1 MPILKPIHFIFY
13 LLLLVCLSPTFM
25 TTDKGYRPYD
35 ELHTESRLDTLLSG
49 EQLANLYCKMCHEFP
64 EPKLLDKET
73 WINSVLP
80 NMGLRM
86 GVKIPG
92 VDPFAG
98 TPKEDLEIVKSLG
111 VYPEAPI
118 ISDADWNKIIEYYKK
133 EAPEEPIKI
142 NSEAPISNLVHFNV
156 DKVFINNKG
165 FPQTSLL
172 EFNRFNATLYLG
184 EANNLIHVL
193 DDKMQLKSTRRLI
206 SPAVDIEFKAD
217 GAIKLLTIGKFDPSD
232 QNLGE
237 LNSIQRGSSNQN
249 IRLPDLPR
257 PVSFS
262 SGDLNGD
269 DKEDVVICGFGHN
282 RGKLLLYD
290 NFDPGKASILKNEP
304 GSRMV
309 EINDFNNDNK
319 PDLMVLM
326 AQAREQISIF
336 YNKGQHKFEEKVVL
350 RFPPVY
356 GVSYFELVDFN
367 NDGYMD
373 ILLTNG
379 DNWDYSV
386 IRKNYHGIRI
396 YLNDGRDNFENTF
409 FYPLYGAS
417 KAIARDFDNDGD
429 LDIAASAFYHNDDN
443 PEHSFIY
450 LLNSGSLNFTA
461 YATPEASLGKWL
473 TMDVGD
479 YDRDGDLDIFLGSY
493 FHTFGEYVKQVAKGA
508 ADFPNLLVLT
518 NNSITN

>member
-1 MPILKPIHFIFY
+1 
-13 LLLLVCLSPTFM
+13 
-25 TTDKGYRPYD
+25 
-35 ELHTESRLDTLLSG
+35 
-49 EQLANLYCKMCHEFP
+49 
-64 EPKLLDKET
+64 
-73 WINSVLP
+73 
-80 NMGLRM
+80 
-86 GVKIPG
+86 
-92 VDPFAG
+92 
-98 TPKEDLEIVKSLG
+98 
-111 VYPEAPI
+111 
-118 ISDADWNKIIEYYKK
+118 
-133 EAPEEPIKI
+133 
-142 NSEAPISNLVHFNV
+142 
-156 DKVFINNKG
+156 
-165 FPQTSLL
+165 
-172 EFNRFNATLYLG
+172 
-184 EANNLIHVL
+184 
-193 DDKMQLKSTRRLI
+193 
-206 SPAVDIEFKAD
+206 
-217 GAIKLLTIGKFDPSD
+217 
-232 QNLGE
+232 
-237 LNSIQRGSSNQN
+237 
-249 IRLPDLPR
+249 
-257 PVSFS
+257 
-262 SGDLNGD
+262 
-269 DKEDVVICGFGHN
+269 
-282 RGKLLLYD
+282 
-290 NFDPGKASILKNEP
+290 
-304 GSRMV
+304 
-309 EINDFNNDNK
+309 
-319 PDLMVLM
+319 MVLM

-336 YNKGQHKFEEKVVL
+336 YNKGQNKFEEKVVL

-450 LLNSGSLNFTA
+450 LLNSGSLDFTA